1 MVLAQEK
8 IEWQQPTKTVPRRKK
23 NPVKRVNRQAR
34 WKSIIML
41 VLTVAVAGSIGVET
55 LNLTVVKGAEVRDLE
70 KKIAVIK
77 ANNDLLQFKVDQL
90 RSVGRIESSALAMG
104 MEKPSGTVYVSGN
117 MTATNQQMGVPASTQ
132 VATPAADNQNSAVKQ
147 FSQLITSFF
156 ATTQR

>member
-8 IEWQQPTKTVPRRKK
+8 TEWQQPTETIPSPKRT
-23 NPVKRVNRQAR
+23 PVKKKLNRQAR

-104 MEKPSGTVYVSGN
+104 MEKPTGTVYVSGN
-117 MTATNQQMGVPASTQ
+117 ITAVNQQMVVPAIQ
-132 VATPAADNQNSAVKQ
+132 VATPSPANEISVVKQ
-147 FSQLITSFF
+147 FSRIITSFF

>member
-8 IEWQQPTKTVPRRKK
+8 IEWQQPTETILSRKRT
-23 NPVKRVNRQAR
+23 PVKRVNRQDR
-34 WKSIIML
+34 WKSFIML
-41 VLTVAVAGSIGVET
+41 GLTVAVAGSIGVET

-104 MEKPSGTVYVSGN
+104 MEKPTGTVYVSGN
-117 MTATNQQMGVPASTQ
+117 LTATNQQMGVPASTQ
-132 VATPAADNQNSAVKQ
+132 VATPAAANKNSVVKQ

-156 ATTQR
+156 ASTQR

>member
-1 MVLAQEK
+1 MVVAQEK
-8 IEWQQPTKTVPRRKK
+8 NEWQQPSETLPSRKRT
-23 NPVKRVNRQAR
+23 PVKRVNRQAR

-104 MEKPSGTVYVSGN
+104 MEKPTGTVYVSGN
-117 MTATNQQMGVPASTQ
+117 MTAVNQQMVVPAIQ
-132 VATPAADNQNSAVKQ
+132 VVTPSPANKVSVVKQ
-147 FSQLITSFF
+147 FSQIITSFF